1 MILVAC
7 GRRWTGRREISDL
20 RIELRLFHKGPRFL
34 AKRVIKDSYSQ

>member
-20 RIELRLFHKGPRFL
+20 RTELRLFHKGLGFWRN
-34 AKRVIKDSYSQ
+34 AS